1 MSGVVIV
8 IRFPNRNVSALES
21 AWGPLA
27 AAGPL
32 AVIAMLLVG
41 ALAATSGHAQS
52 ELILTAHWAD
62 SSVSSAYPAA
72 HLPTI
77 VSLGSTPLQGQVV
90 LAGGSAA
97 SDPAT
102 QVALVI
108 TSTLDHE
115 VIDRCDLAPHPT
127 VSPASHPPLA
137 NAAVRKERWDFQ
149 LTQPLPAGVYELKLE
164 ATASVTSRFR
174 ELLPWERS
182 AAKARP
188 DEAMS
193 ILNAQT
199 WTLIVLPKT
208 ATTLATAAE
217 SSDAGAAGESPAPHR
232 LLVHWAGFAEMVAD
246 AESLTSSWQFS
257 SPLSWILTA
266 TGREEMTPAEHWS
279 EIMHRMD
286 ERLDAICASGA
297 DGIVVDH
304 LAAQAAESSTVPH
317 RILLQCLH
325 AKATQLDVDLWQL
338 NSVDETV
345 NSAAPAEPMTVVR
358 LASWP
363 PLPTASQRLRVA
375 AFRRPPSQTIRGQ
388 FPPEMHAAPDADLL
402 WFGVQV
408 FPDAASEHDL
418 AIDDADTAA
427 DAIGA
432 MYPLVEPD
440 RAFQAKAWLEDWSS
454 WCVWNTDAGVKQG
467 LIIDETL
474 LQDEVSAD
482 SQFVSDAAR
491 LWRTCWSDDSRWLS
505 NSRFSDAP
513 QSGFAAERSLVQ
525 VRHANVGAGTT
536 LVCLNQAPWPM
547 RVRFPLANQV
557 RWASESPAE
566 MGPVPLT
573 VPTVTDRGSTI
584 ILPALSMVV
593 CHSENPISSTMRFAT
608 EADDARSRVAE
619 LTGEVTTIVE
629 NLGILGEL
637 AGMSSRPNSV
647 RHRLAEPQ
655 RVRSNSV
662 SARQASAGT
671 SGERA
676 TSSTASSSFW
686 STERWGLGRSVT
698 SRADAPTQL
707 AHAVSETETTQERTG
722 SGGRD
727 DSSWGRETEAK
738 EFRNLLRNGGF
749 ELPHEIGV
757 PGWMHAHHPP
767 GAVEIDTLVRS
778 EGRQSIR
785 LAGKTGSGA
794 SAWLISR
801 EIARPISGRLG
812 VSMSLRGAP
821 PTLSDKNAS
830 ANSVQVAEPIEI
842 RVAIEGERRGQSIR
856 RSETVQV
863 PANGKWRTGRL
874 VVEWLDVDPRQDQNL
889 HITIDNISNSTVWI
903 DDIVVTDYFA
913 SAAER
918 SDLQSLAYLAVQ
930 GLQHSD
936 LRPTANLLKNFW
948 AQDLLR
954 IAKFPS
960 KALEI
965 APTMAT
971 HVGEETQSGKSRS
984 GKVRMAPAWGD
995 GTAQVKTVEPARAVA
1010 ATTLSTS
1017 LLPPLPAS
1025 SPSEPTNEADSDAS
1039 QPVSTESISGKIRRW
1054 LPSPLKF

>member
-1 MSGVVIV
+1 M
-8 IRFPNRNVSALES
+8 IRSPNRNVSALES

-27 AAGPL
+27 ASGPL
-32 AVIAMLLVG
+32 AVFAMLLVG

-52 ELILTAHWAD
+52 ELILRAHWAD
-62 SSVSSAYPAA
+62 SSVVSADSSA

-102 QVALVI
+102 QFALVI
-108 TSTLDHE
+108 TSMLDHQ

-127 VSPASHPPLA
+127 VISASHPPLA
-137 NAAVRKERWDFQ
+137 NAAVGRERWDFQ
-149 LTQPLPAGVYELKLE
+149 LSQPLPGGVYELKLE

-188 DEAMS
+188 DEVMS
-193 ILNAQT
+193 IFNAQT

-208 ATTLATAAE
+208 ASTLAPAAE
-217 SSDAGAAGESPAPHR
+217 SSDAAAAGESPAPHR

-246 AESLTSSWQFS
+246 AESLTSSSPLS
-257 SPLSWILTA
+257 SPLSWLLTA

-304 LAAQAAESSTVPH
+304 LAAEAAESSTVPH

-338 NSVDETV
+338 DSGDETV
-345 NSAAPAEPMTVVR
+345 NSAGPAEPMTVVR
-358 LASWP
+358 LGSWP

-388 FPPEMHAAPDADLL
+388 FPPEMQAAPDADLL

-418 AIDDADTAA
+418 AVHDADTAA
-427 DAIGA
+427 DAIDA
-432 MYPLVEPD
+432 MYPLAEPD

-491 LWRTCWSDDSRWLS
+491 LWRTCWSDDSCWLS

-513 QSGFAAERSLVQ
+513 QSGFASERSLVQ
-525 VRHANVGAGTT
+525 VRHADAGTGTT

-573 VPTVTDRGSTI
+573 VPTVTGRGSTI
-584 ILPALSMVV
+584 IIPASSMVV
-593 CHSENPISSTMRFAT
+593 CHSENQISSAMRFAS

-619 LTGEVTTIVE
+619 LTREVTTIVE

-637 AGMSSRPNSV
+637 AGMSSRPSSAQ
-647 RHRLAEPQ
+647 HRLAKPQ
-655 RVRSNSV
+655 RVRSNPV
-662 SARQASAGT
+662 SARQASAVDSAGT
-671 SGERA
+671 SADRS

-686 STERWGLGRSVT
+686 STERWGLGRSIT
-698 SRADAPTQL
+698 PRADSSAQL
-707 AHAVSETETTQERTG
+707 VHAVSETETTQERAG

-727 DSSWGRETEAK
+727 DSSWGRQTEAK
-738 EFRNLLRNGGF
+738 ECRNLLRNGGF

-785 LAGKTGSGA
+785 LAGRTGTGA

-821 PTLSDKNAS
+821 PTLSDRNAS
-830 ANSVQVAEPIEI
+830 ANSIHVAEPIEI

-863 PANGKWRTGRL
+863 PASGKWRTGRL
-874 VVEWLDVDPRQDQNL
+874 VVEWLDVDPREDQNL
-889 HITIDNISNSTVWI
+889 HITIDNISSSTVWI

-960 KALEI
+960 SALEI
-965 APTMAT
+965 APTMEA
-971 HVGEETQSGKSRS
+971 HAGDETQWGKSRG
-984 GKVRMAPAWGD
+984 GKVGMAPVWGA
-995 GTAQVKTVEPARAVA
+995 GVVQVNTAEPARAVA

-1017 LLPPLPAS
+1017 LLPPLPAA